1 MVRGVGGAAFGALPP
16 GLLQDPVSRQLVEV
30 GAAPAPPSVRWGER
44 KDAVAV
50 RLLLVLLQRPAEQAR
65 AVQLAEH
72 RFRIGLIIV
81 PLDQRRRLHHA
92 RELRL
97 HLRLGLRLGLPLG
110 TLQLRQR
117 QRVLLGVVRR
127 WVRVV

>member
-1 MVRGVGGAAFGALPP
+1 M
-16 GLLQDPVSRQLVEV
+16 LQDPISRQLVEV
-30 GAAPAPPSVRWGER
+30 GAAPAAPSVRWGER

-50 RLLLVLLQRPAEQAR
+50 RLLLVLLQRTAEQAR

-81 PLDQRRRLHHA
+81 ALDQRRLRGHHA
-92 RELRL
+92 RGELWL
-97 HLRLGLRLGLPLG
+97 HLRLGLRLGLPVG
-110 TLQLRQR
+110 TLQLCQR